1 MTDFFLGWVGFLV
14 FLLRTPQTQ
23 LPQAKQ
29 TDRRGDRP
37 TEAPS
42 DCERGRQSEKDSQTD
57 DDGNEKHGG
66 FEATFHLV
74 KRSHERTRILLSRT
88 RQL

>member
-1 MTDFFLGWVGFLV
+1 MNDGFLPGLGRFFSIPSPHTADAV
-14 FLLRTPQTQ
+14 
-23 LPQAKQ
+23 AAGQ
-29 TDRRGDRP
+29 TDGPTRRP

-42 DCERGRQSEKDSQTD
+42 DCERGRQSEKDSQT

>member
-1 MTDFFLGWVGFLV
+1 MTDFFLGWVGFFSIPSPHTADAV
-14 FLLRTPQTQ
+14 
-23 LPQAKQ
+23 AAGQ
-29 TDRRGDRP
+29 TDGPTRRP

>member
-23 LPQAKQ
+23 LPQAEP
-29 TDRRGDRP
+29 TDRP

-42 DCERGRQSEKDSQTD
+42 DCERGRQSEKDSQT